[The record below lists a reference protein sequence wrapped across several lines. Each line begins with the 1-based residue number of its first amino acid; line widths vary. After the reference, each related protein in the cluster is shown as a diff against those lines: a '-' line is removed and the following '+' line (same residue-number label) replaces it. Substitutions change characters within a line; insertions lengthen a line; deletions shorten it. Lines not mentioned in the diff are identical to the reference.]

1 MLNEVR
7 ESIAE
12 QLNIPVEQIT
22 ADSRLIEDLQADSL
36 DIVELIMGL
45 EERYD
50 IEIPDEDLPKLQT
63 VGSIVSYIE
72 DKLAK

>member
-1 MLNEVR
+1 MLKEVR

-22 ADSRLIEDLQADSL
+22 ADSLLIEDLQADSL

-50 IEIPDEDLPKLQT
+50 IEIPDEDLPSLRT

-72 DKLAK
+72 SKLGK